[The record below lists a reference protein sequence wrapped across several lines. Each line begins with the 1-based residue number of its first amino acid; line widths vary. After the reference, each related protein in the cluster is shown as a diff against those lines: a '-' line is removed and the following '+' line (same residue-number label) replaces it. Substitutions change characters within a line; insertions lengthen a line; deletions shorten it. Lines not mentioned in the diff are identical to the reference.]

1 MLERLATIM
10 DEQFKIMESGTFYEL
25 AKRQGFL
32 EARILL
38 NNLMLDE
45 VRNTNND

>member
-1 MLERLATIM
+1 MLDRLAKTM
-10 DEQFKIMESGTFYEL
+10 DEYFKTMESGTAYEL

-45 VRNTNND
+45 LRGAQND